1 MSPPKQF
8 ERLQLAEP
16 QSDPPLVQ
24 KIFEFFPEKCLKA
37 AQSGYNRL
45 ASAQLCPFN
54 ENEAINFSMPSRHE
68 TAQRK
73 SALLQD
79 LRKIQREGRARPGE
93 IALSQRELGQ
103 RYGLSGGLVG
113 QVLQTLVDEGVL
125 YSIPRVGTFIG
136 APPSDAFE
144 FFLFLFPHHQTS
156 EPNSFFGA
164 LQSGFEEVIAG
175 RGGASLTMTK
185 RDALEAH
192 QRGELPPVAGYF
204 SLVPPPD
211 ELIARLPGAGRVCFE
226 SDEAPGFDIVGFDNV
241 GGGRLAS
248 QHLLKQGHKRI
259 AFLGVHGSDALPQW
273 SWQRE
278 TGWREALEEAGYP
291 APELAWHPESGEAE
305 FPHTIAEQT
314 DYAARIAARYVAGPR
329 GLECGGRSVSA
340 VVAINAAATSGLLS
354 ALRAAGAAPSKWP
367 AIVSF
372 GNTPEASGH
381 VFTSLQMPWDEV
393 GRSAAKLLWARRTHE
408 LSGPPVEREV
418 SMRLI
423 PRLTCR
429 TDWSTAPG
437 HAALAIL

>member
-1 MSPPKQF
+1 
-8 ERLQLAEP
+8 
-16 QSDPPLVQ
+16 
-24 KIFEFFPEKCLKA
+24 
-37 AQSGYNRL
+37 
-45 ASAQLCPFN
+45 
-54 ENEAINFSMPSRHE
+54 MPSRLE

-73 SALLQD
+73 TALLED
-79 LRKIQREGRARPGE
+79 LRQMQREGRARPGE
-93 IALSQRELGQ
+93 VALSQRELAQ

-113 QVLQTLVDEGVL
+113 QLLQTLIDEGVL
-125 YSIPRVGTFIG
+125 YSIPRVGTFVG

-144 FFLFLFPHHQTS
+144 FFLFLFPHGDTS
-156 EPNSFFGA
+156 GAGSFFGA

-192 QRGELPPVAGYF
+192 RRGELPPVAGYF

-211 ELIARLPGAGRVCFE
+211 ELIARLPGVPRVCFE

-241 GGGRLAS
+241 GGGRVAAG
-248 QHLLKQGHKRI
+248 HLLKQGHKRI
-259 AFLGVHGSDALPQW
+259 AFLGVHASVHGGDVAPTPQW

-278 TGWREALEEAGYP
+278 IGWREALENAGLT
-291 APELAWHPESGEAE
+291 APELAWHPDAGEPE

-314 DYAARIAARYVAGPR
+314 DYVERIVARYVGAN
-329 GLECGGRSVSA
+329 GLECDGQSVSA
-340 VVAINAAATSGLLS
+340 VVAINAAATSGLLR
-354 ALRAAGAAPSKWP
+354 ALRAAGVAPSNWP

-372 GNTPEASGH
+372 GNSPDAGGH
-381 VFTSLQMPWDEV
+381 VFTSLHMPWDEV
-393 GRSAAKLLWARRTHE
+393 GRSAAKLLWERRTGE
-408 LSGPPVEREV
+408 LAGAPIEREV

-429 TDWSTAPG
+429 TDWSLLPG